1 MLNSQINLEK
11 ITNKDEIGVT
21 ILNCTTYYKANEM
34 KTVCIGIRTD
44 SEINRINFIIQGKKN
59 LHIYSQLIINKD
71 VKTIQW
77 GKTVFSTNDVKR
89 TEYPHTKE

>member
-34 KTVCIGIRTD
+34 KTVWYWHK
-44 SEINRINFIIQGKKN
+44 NRFRDQQNKLYNSGEKKPSHLQPADYQQGCQDHSMGKN
-59 LHIYSQLIINKD
+59 SLFNK
-71 VKTIQW
+71 
-77 GKTVFSTNDVKR
+77 
-89 TEYPHTKE
+89 